1 MISASAAY
9 PTVQSGTAASVL
21 TTSASAARR
30 MWFTRTLSNT
40 MDEKRRDARLLAST
54 SHAPGG
60 ADLSGGQQQRAAI
73 AHAGAGAELLIAD

>member
-1 MISASAAY
+1 
-9 PTVQSGTAASVL
+9 
-21 TTSASAARR
+21 